1 MSVIS
6 EAQKLHTGALV
17 SLYELDCSSIGG
29 DKFYFHNERSL
40 SGANILWQGIP
51 YIAFPIQAEG
61 FESSQGKELPR
72 PVVTVANVSGVISSL
87 LLDWDDLIG
96 CRFTRR
102 RTFEQYLDNGVSP
115 DPNQTFPDEIWTISR
130 KASEDNVQ
138 VAFELCAAFDVENVV
153 LPGRACT
160 ANTCPWLY
168 RSSECG
174 YSGGA
179 VADYND
185 IPTRD
190 LTKDVCG
197 KRDTS
202 CRLRF
207 GNYAE
212 LPYGAF
218 VGVGIVR

>member
-1 MSVIS
+1 M
-6 EAQKLHTGALV
+6 
-17 SLYELDCSSIGG
+17 
-29 DKFYFHNERSL
+29 
-40 SGANILWQGIP
+40 
-51 YIAFPIQAEG
+51 
-61 FESSQGKELPR
+61 
-72 PVVTVANVSGVISSL
+72 
-87 LLDWDDLIG
+87 
-96 CRFTRR
+96 
-102 RTFEQYLDNGVSP
+102 
-115 DPNQTFPDEIWTISR
+115 
-130 KASEDNVQ
+130 Q

-160 ANTCPWLY
+160 ANACPWLY

-185 IPTRD
+185 IPTSD

>member
-96 CRFTRR
+96 VNS
-102 RTFEQYLDNGVSP
+102 LDEGHLSNIL
-115 DPNQTFPDEIWTISR
+115 TTEHILILISR
-130 KASEDNVQ
+130 SQMRYGQLAEKPQKIMCKLRLS
-138 VAFELCAAFDVENVV
+138 CV
-153 LPGRACT
+153 LR
-160 ANTCPWLY
+160 
-168 RSSECG
+168 
-174 YSGGA
+174 
-179 VADYND
+179 
-185 IPTRD
+185 
-190 LTKDVCG
+190 LT
-197 KRDTS
+197 
-202 CRLRF
+202 
-207 GNYAE
+207 
-212 LPYGAF
+212 
-218 VGVGIVR
+218 